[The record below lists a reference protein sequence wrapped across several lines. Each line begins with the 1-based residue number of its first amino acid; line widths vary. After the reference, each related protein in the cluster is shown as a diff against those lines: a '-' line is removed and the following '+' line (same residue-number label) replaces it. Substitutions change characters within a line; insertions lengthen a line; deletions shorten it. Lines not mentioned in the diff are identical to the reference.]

1 MCMHAL
7 HALCSAQLI
16 NLAKHLHAPACNEV
30 REFIGLAKWL
40 QEIFSTLGP
49 VGEIKIIKDK
59 LTGLSAGYGFVQYLD
74 PRAAEM
80 ALQSLN
86 GRVLHGQVWPAK
98 NPQVQ
103 NLPSVVA
110 LLHRLAFSMRN
121 SAS

>member
-1 MCMHAL
+1 MRWHAT
-7 HALCSAQLI
+7 
-16 NLAKHLHAPACNEV
+16 KFGT
-30 REFIGLAKWL
+30 FIGLAKWL

-98 NPQVQ
+98 YPQVQ
-103 NLPSVVA
+103 NLHDVVA
-110 LLHRLAFSMRN
+110 MLHRLAFSMRYV
-121 SAS
+121 AS

>member
-1 MCMHAL
+1 MPASAPMLRFTCTFHLEL
-7 HALCSAQLI
+7 HGRPCPNMQPTRTSSDAE
-16 NLAKHLHAPACNEV
+16 NL
-30 REFIGLAKWL
+30 W

-86 GRVLHGQVWPAK
+86 GRVLHGQVCPRQQPRRRK
-98 NPQVQ
+98 
-103 NLPSVVA
+103 A
-110 LLHRLAFSMRN
+110 LL
-121 SAS
+121 